1 MTTIADQLSLAQA
14 QIAQSAAA
22 VGRNSDEITL
32 LAVSKTKPASMLREA
47 YESGQR
53 HFGENYLQEA
63 LEKQQQ
69 LTDLAIIWHF
79 IGPIQSNKTRPIA
92 EHFHWVHSVDRIKV
106 ARRLAEQRP
115 ADLAPLNICLQVNIS
130 DEESK
135 SGVGADEVLTLAR
148 EVSQLDNIRLR
159 GLMAIPMATQ
169 DPERQRAQ
177 FAKVKKLF
185 NELKSEFSDIDTLS
199 MGMSG
204 DLDAAIAE
212 QSTMVRLG
220 TAIFGARK

>member
-1 MTTIADQLSLAQA
+1 MTTIADQLSLAQE
-14 QIAQSAAA
+14 QIAQSAAV

-47 YESGQR
+47 YEAGQR
-53 HFGENYLQEA
+53 HFGENYLQES

-69 LTDLAIIWHF
+69 LADLEIIWHF

-92 EHFHWVHSVDRIKV
+92 EHFQWVHSVDRIKV

-115 ADLAPLNICLQVNIS
+115 HELPPLNICLQVNIS

-135 SGVGADEVLTLAR
+135 SGASADEVTALAR
-148 EVSQLDNIRLR
+148 EVSQLENIRLR

-169 DPERQRAQ
+169 DPEQQRAQ

>member
-1 MTTIADQLSLAQA
+1 MTTIADQLSLAQE
-14 QIAQSAAA
+14 QIAQSAAV

-47 YESGQR
+47 YEAGQR
-53 HFGENYLQEA
+53 HFGENYLQES

-69 LTDLAIIWHF
+69 LTDLEIIWHF

-92 EHFHWVHSVDRIKV
+92 EQFHWVHSVDRIKV

-115 ADLAPLNICLQVNIS
+115 HELPPLNICLQVNIS

-135 SGVGADEVLTLAR
+135 SGASADEVTALAR
-148 EVSQLDNIRLR
+148 EVSQLENIRLR

-169 DPERQRAQ
+169 DPEQQRAQ